1 MPKIT
6 PINLPINLPKLP
18 INLPK
23 LPKLPKLPNVKILTD
38 RTGMMGF

>member
-6 PINLPINLPKLP
+6 PINLPKLP

-23 LPKLPKLPNVKILTD
+23 LPNLSVKPNVKILTD